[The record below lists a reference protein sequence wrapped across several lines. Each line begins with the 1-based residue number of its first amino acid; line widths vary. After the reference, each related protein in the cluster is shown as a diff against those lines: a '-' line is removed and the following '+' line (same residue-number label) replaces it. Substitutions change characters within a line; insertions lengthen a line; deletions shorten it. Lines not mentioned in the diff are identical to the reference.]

1 MHQIGVREV
10 VEIGGFHFN
19 AETILM
25 TWITMAI
32 VILIA
37 VLATRHL
44 KEVPVGW
51 QNAVEA
57 VVNLLQGQ
65 IDAIMGPEGRSLAPL
80 FITMFLFLLI
90 ANWLGLCPGMAS
102 PTNDLNTTLGMAI
115 MVSLVIHGIGLA
127 KQGVSHLG
135 HFFQPFAPFVFLNL
149 IEEVSRPATLAFRL
163 FGNILAGE
171 VLIIILLQLIPW
183 YLNWAPSCIWL
194 MFSIFVGAIQAFVFT
209 MLSITYIAPSVH
221 AHHK

>member
-57 VVNLLQGQ
+57 IVGLLQGQ
-65 IDAIMGPEGRSLAPL
+65 MDAIIGPEGRFLAPL
-80 FITMFLFLLI
+80 FITLFLFLLI
-90 ANWLGLCPGMAS
+90 SNWLGLCPGMAS
-102 PTNDLNTTLGMAI
+102 PTNDLNTTLGMAV
-115 MVSLVIHGIGLA
+115 MMSLVIHGVGLA
-127 KQGVSHLG
+127 RQGIGHLH
-135 HFFQPFAPFVFLNL
+135 HFVEPFAPFILVNL
-149 IEEVSRPATLAFRL
+149 IEEMSRPATLAFRL

-183 YLNWAPSCIWL
+183 YANWAPSCIWL
-194 MFSIFVGAIQAFVFT
+194 MFSIFVGVIQAFVFT
-209 MLSITYIAPSVH
+209 MLSITYITPSVH
-221 AHHK
+221 HK